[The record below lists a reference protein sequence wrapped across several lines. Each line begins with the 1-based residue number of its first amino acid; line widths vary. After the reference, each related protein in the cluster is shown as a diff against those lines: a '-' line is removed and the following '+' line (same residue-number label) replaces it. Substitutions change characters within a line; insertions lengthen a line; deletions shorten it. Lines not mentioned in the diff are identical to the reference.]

1 MSLES
6 AITFFIAM
14 FIFGITPGPGIF
26 AILARAIVYGP
37 RKCLMLATGI
47 ITSDLVYLNLACF
60 GLATIADNWSNVFLL
75 VRYLGAAYLIY
86 LGYKM
91 FRALPEH
98 LEGDALSEPTQDK
111 AVGPLANFTQG
122 FLISASNPKVILF
135 YISFLPTFIDLT
147 VLQARDVFL
156 VSILSAIALMSAI
169 MLVALGASVV
179 AKKTNNTK
187 FAEKI
192 KPRSGGRDDCRW
204 VIPRYTPLDETPI
217 LCHTRAIHQL
227 TVHNQLSDMACY

>member
-1 MSLES
+1 
-6 AITFFIAM
+6 
-14 FIFGITPGPGIF
+14 
-26 AILARAIVYGP
+26 
-37 RKCLMLATGI
+37 MLATGI

-98 LEGDALSEPTQDK
+98 LEGDALSKPTQDK
-111 AVGPLANFTQG
+111 VAEPLANFTQG

-156 VSILSAIALMSAI
+156 VSLLSSIALMSAI

-179 AKKTNNTK
+179 AKKLT
-187 FAEKI
+187 
-192 KPRSGGRDDCRW
+192 
-204 VIPRYTPLDETPI
+204 TPNSQKRLNQGAGAVMI
-217 LCHTRAIHQL
+217 VAGSYLAIHR
-227 TVHNQLSDMACY
+227 

>member
-111 AVGPLANFTQG
+111 VAGPLANFTQG

-147 VLQARDVFL
+147 LLQARDVFL
-156 VSILSAIALMSAI
+156 VSLLSSIALMSAI

-179 AKKTNNTK
+179 AKKLT
-187 FAEKI
+187 
-192 KPRSGGRDDCRW
+192 
-204 VIPRYTPLDETPI
+204 TPNSQKRLNQGAGAVMI
-217 LCHTRAIHQL
+217 AAGSYLAIHR
-227 TVHNQLSDMACY
+227 